1 MIEYDVMQHPNGKF
15 RLTEAVNGEKRFIS
29 KGKRRF
35 FDENEAAEILR
46 DKQRNNERKA
56 KMLIKDNKIK
66 VNI

>member
-15 RLTEAVNGEKRFIS
+15 RIIEDVNGEKRYITKS
-29 KGKRRF
+29 KRRF
-35 FDENEAAEILR
+35 FYEDEAAEILR

-56 KMLIKDNKIK
+56 KMWINNKRSK